1 MEIERHAIEGL
12 GVVNIRELGRLVHD
26 QREGLS
32 SIGIDTIAHRHGEI
46 VLTTGA
52 GGGGTTQ

>member
-12 GVVNIRELGRLVHD
+12 GVVDICEFGWLVHD